1 MAPGV
6 SPNASMAPDSDCL
19 SSRTGANRSPA
30 ANRSQTLSIR
40 KSPGSRSSSSS
51 SQSSGVDT
59 GAPGSGRSE

>member
-1 MAPGV
+1 MAPV
-6 SPNASMAPDSDCL
+6 RDCL
-19 SSRTGANRSPA
+19 SSRTRANRSPP

-40 KSPGSRSSSSS
+40 KSPGSMSVSSS

>member
-1 MAPGV
+1 MAGV
-6 SPNASMAPDSDCL
+6 RDCL
-19 SSRTGANRSPA
+19 SVRTGANRLPS

-40 KSPGSRSSSSS
+40 KSPGSTSVSSS